1 MTLSKPEDF
10 DDKTSMA
17 DEQRSPSSHLSYP
30 QPGSVEFS
38 ASLET
43 SVPLESPRQAYIS
56 VPTQPTVPTQPPLQT
71 DLSLQVDLP
80 LQADLKN
87 QQMSSMPSSVIAEE
101 TIQLLE
107 ERVVVNRTRRKSGEV
122 VVRKEIETRIIEV
135 PVRRE
140 KLIVEQVSPEYKQLA
155 VVDLGQVQEDE
166 VALGTVNA
174 PPLTVEGRF
183 TSVNAAIQFLEAI
196 AAQSDSGLQSVQISV
211 VLKDAT
217 SQATYQRLLEQFS
230 ARISP

>member
-1 MTLSKPEDF
+1 MTLSKPENF
-10 DDKTSMA
+10 DDKTSTT
-17 DEQRSPSSHLSYP
+17 DEQRSPLSYP
-30 QPGSVEFS
+30 SYAQPGSVEFS

-43 SVPLESPRQAYIS
+43 SVPLESPRQVYIS
-56 VPTQPTVPTQPPLQT
+56 VPTQSPLQT
-71 DLSLQVDLP
+71 DLSLQADLP

-87 QQMSSMPSSVIAEE
+87 QQMSNTSPSVIAEE

-107 ERVVVNRTRRKSGEV
+107 ERVVVNRSRRKAGEV

-155 VVDLGQVQEDE
+155 VVDLGQVQEDK
-166 VALGTVNA
+166 VALGTANA
-174 PPLTVEGRF
+174 LPPTVEGRF
-183 TSVNAAIQFLEAI
+183 TSVDAAIQFLEAI

-211 VLKDAT
+211 VLEDAT

-230 ARISP
+230 ARSSP